1 LVCGRVIE
9 SGHEAEVTRED
20 MAELL
25 WAWEAL
31 DAAAQRVESALPQ
44 EISAAIREQTTQCIL
59 FRTRLL
65 ALFVHEPKDG

>member
-1 LVCGRVIE
+1 
-9 SGHEAEVTRED
+9 VTRED

-25 WAWEAL
+25 RAWEAL

-44 EISAAIREQTTQCIL
+44 EISAAIREQTTQRIL

>member
-1 LVCGRVIE
+1 
-9 SGHEAEVTRED
+9 

-25 WAWEAL
+25 RAWEAL

-44 EISAAIREQTTQCIL
+44 EISAAIREQTTQRIL